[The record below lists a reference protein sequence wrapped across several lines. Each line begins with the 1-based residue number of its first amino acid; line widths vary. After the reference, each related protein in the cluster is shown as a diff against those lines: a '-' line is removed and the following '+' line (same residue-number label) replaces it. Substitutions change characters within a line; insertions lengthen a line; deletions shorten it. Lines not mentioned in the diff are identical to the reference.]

1 MNYSIFK
8 ELKKSGKKDEKSSCG
23 YALPFDIIHAV
34 KTNKVNSMSSKFP
47 MVSIDKVEVKLTVKA
62 ESVVAVDKI
71 SEMSGMSR
79 AAVINGYIEDGLKRA
94 KITLTAEDLARVEE
108 IKAANIAR
116 RNAIKAKK
124 GIK

>member
-1 MNYSIFK
+1 
-8 ELKKSGKKDEKSSCG
+8 
-23 YALPFDIIHAV
+23 
-34 KTNKVNSMSSKFP
+34 MSAKFP

-94 KITLTAEDLARVEE
+94 KITLTASDLARVEE
-108 IKAANIAR
+108 IKAANIAK

-124 GIK
+124 GLKLMERTIMLKRVVNQLRDIINTYNWE

>member
-1 MNYSIFK
+1 MR
-8 ELKKSGKKDEKSSCG
+8 D
-23 YALPFDIIHAV
+23 V
-34 KTNKVNSMSSKFP
+34 KANKVNSMSAKFP

-94 KITLTAEDLARVEE
+94 KITLTASDLARVEE
-108 IKAANIAR
+108 IKAANIAK